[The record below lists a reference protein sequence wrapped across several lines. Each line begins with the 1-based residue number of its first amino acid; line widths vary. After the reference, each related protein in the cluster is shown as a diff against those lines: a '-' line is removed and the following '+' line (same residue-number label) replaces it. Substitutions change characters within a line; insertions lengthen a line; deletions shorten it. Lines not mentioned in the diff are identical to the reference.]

1 MPTLAAEWHLGEV
14 FLTFLYFAL
23 FFIFIW
29 LLITVFADI
38 FRSHDLSGW
47 AKALWVIFI
56 IIMPFLGI
64 LIYLI
69 VRGGSMHER
78 SVEQMKQADTQFRQY
93 VQQAAGTGGGVA
105 DELARLGDLKARGVI
120 TEEDFQQAKAKVL
133 ASA

>member
-38 FRSHDLSGW
+38 FRSHDMSGW
-47 AKALWVIFI
+47 VKALWVIFI

-78 SVEQMKQADTQFRQY
+78 SVAQMQQADQQFRAY
-93 VQQAAGTGGGVA
+93 VQQTAGGASVA
-105 DELARLGDLKARGVI
+105 NELSRLADLKARGVI
-120 TEEDFQQAKAKVL
+120 TDADFEQAKAKVL
-133 ASA
+133 ASN

>member
-1 MPTLAAEWHLGEV
+1 MPTLAADWRLGEV

-29 LLITVFADI
+29 LLIAVFADI
-38 FRSHDLSGW
+38 FRSHDISGW

-64 LIYLI
+64 LVYLI

-78 SVEQMKQADTQFRQY
+78 SAQQMNQADTAFRQY
-93 VQQAAGTGGGVA
+93 VQQAVGTGSIA
-105 DELARLGDLKARGVI
+105 DELTRLADLKERGVI
-120 TEEDFQQAKAKVL
+120 DDDEFQQLKAKAL
-133 ASA
+133 ATA